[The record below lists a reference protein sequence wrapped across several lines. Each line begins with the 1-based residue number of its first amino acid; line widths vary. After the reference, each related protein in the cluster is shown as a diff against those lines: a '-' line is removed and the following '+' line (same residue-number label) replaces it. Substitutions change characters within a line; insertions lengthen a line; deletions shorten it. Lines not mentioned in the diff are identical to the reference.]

1 MQIIFTKKATERLNA
16 IADYLYQQKC
26 SKPFVLNYLKE
37 FKTCLNKVLTQF
49 PEAGILVPEYGD
61 GIRRIVCKEY
71 SFLYQ
76 ITHNQIDILTIFKEN
91 LA

>member
-71 SFLYQ
+71 SLPLFFFQ
-76 ITHNQIDILTIFKEN
+76 FKIIP
-91 LA
+91 LLSTVL